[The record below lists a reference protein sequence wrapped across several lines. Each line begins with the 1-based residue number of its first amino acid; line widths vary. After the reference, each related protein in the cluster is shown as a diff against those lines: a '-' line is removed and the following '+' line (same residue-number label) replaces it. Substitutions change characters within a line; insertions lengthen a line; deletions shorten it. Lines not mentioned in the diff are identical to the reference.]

1 MNTTLVCFAVKEEA
15 KFFDPIARARP
26 ELRVLITGMGKRN
39 AKQAIASALKR
50 ERPILVISAGFAG
63 GLRPGLPGGTVLFA
77 LEGQPAL
84 RAALMDAGAQPARFH
99 CAEKVAAIAAEK
111 KILWERTGADAVE
124 MESEVICASCHQQG
138 IPGATVRVV
147 LDPAEEDLPL
157 DFNRLMTSDQRLDP
171 RKLAIK
177 LARSPQKI
185 PALLRLRRQ
194 SNEAA
199 QKLADVLSQVIC
211 AQ

>member
-1 MNTTLVCFAVKEEA
+1 MTLVCFAVKEEA
-15 KFFDPIARARP
+15 QFFDPITRACPNVR
-26 ELRVLITGMGKRN
+26 LLLTGMGPQN
-39 AKQAIASALKR
+39 AERAISLALQR
-50 ERPILVISAGFAG
+50 DRPTLVLSAGFAG
-63 GLRPGLPGGTVLFA
+63 GLRPGLPAGAVLFA
-77 LEGQPAL
+77 LEGQPDLRSAL
-84 RAALMDAGAQPARFH
+84 LAAGTQPARFH
-99 CAEKVAAIAAEK
+99 CANRVAATVSEK
-111 KILWERTGADAVE
+111 KALWERTGADAVE

-138 IPGATVRVV
+138 IPSATVRVV

-157 DFNRLMTSDQRLDP
+157 DFNRLMTPDQRLDP
-171 RKLAIK
+171 RKLAKK

-199 QKLADVLSQVIC
+199 QKLAEVLARVIG